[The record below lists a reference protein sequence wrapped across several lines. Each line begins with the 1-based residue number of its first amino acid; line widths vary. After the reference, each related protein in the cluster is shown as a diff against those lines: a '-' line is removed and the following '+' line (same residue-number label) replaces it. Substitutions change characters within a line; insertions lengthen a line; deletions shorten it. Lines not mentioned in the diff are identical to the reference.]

1 MVRESPKGTQP
12 WGYRNSGQREPQQ
25 NTATRLKG
33 QWIRESWH
41 VSFLF
46 STSFF
51 SFCIWQPWISIGSI
65 IDNPSVIFHFRYPR
79 CVVLMF
85 WVLFPVLRSRSYFG
99 RLRAFKIPLASGS
112 VFISVII
119 MSLESLN
126 KSPWKKYN
134 EERLLGF
141 RQKNTGST
149 SLLAPFSWFSLHI
162 SPMILDSW
170 VRGSVVQGFGAGL
183 FWEGLRLLVKE
194 NIFFDNWLLIV

>member
-85 WVLFPVLRSRSYFG
+85 WVFFPVLRSRSYFG

-112 VFISVII
+112 VFVSVII

-126 KSPWKKYN
+126 KSPWKKKYT
-134 EERLLGF
+134 EPRLLGF
-141 RQKNTGST
+141 RQKKYR
-149 SLLAPFSWFSLHI
+149 LHI
-162 SPMILDSW
+162 TACSIFMILASYFSDDPW
-170 VRGSVVQGFGAGL
+170 FMGSG
-183 FWEGLRLLVKE
+183 
-194 NIFFDNWLLIV
+194 